1 MELMD
6 PSDDEDEDAEP
17 GSVRSKTPQGGAGT
31 PTPGAPEGQANPAAD
46 AVEENGLGEG
56 SPAPAGGPGG
66 QQAPP
71 VQAAKPASK
80 KTVAGESDDDI
91 MEVEGDPSSS
101 SEDEAPVSIFSNE
114 FLPWCT
120 G

>member
-17 GSVRSKTPQGGAGT
+17 GLVRSKTPQGGAGT
-31 PTPGAPEGQANPAAD
+31 PAPGAPSEGQANPAAN

-56 SPAPAGGPGG
+56 SPAPGAPGG
-66 QQAPP
+66 EQAPP

-101 SEDEAPVSIFSNE
+101 SEDEAPVSVSFNE
-114 FLPWCT
+114 FLL
-120 G
+120 